1 MTVAE
6 VWGRIQAQNVVPI
19 ATEGDT
25 WLFQVPRSV
34 IGRVL
39 CEFWV
44 SDEAGNVGYKAGIF
58 QIEHGT
64 IKCIEWLKTGEI
76 TSLPIERPT
85 IEEIKEE
92 RSIIEFTPAREITD
106 ITERPLLVELP
117 HICPKMEG

>member
-34 IGRVL
+34 VGRVL

-92 RSIIEFTPAREITD
+92 RSIIELTPAREITD